1 MRLILSRQRSP
12 IREVKANMKKALMV
26 SLAVLFMLFFSL
38 SVQASP
44 AQSKAEEPPALD
56 AAMRAEV
63 VKKVGEMMVK
73 FYIFPDKA
81 KEMEALIT
89 KKLQAGE
96 YDKITD
102 VQAFARV
109 LTEDLRTVTKD
120 RHISVDYDP
129 EFVKMIRAR
138 ESQSPEDREK
148 WRQQALKEERK
159 ANFGFREVK
168 ILDGNIG
175 YLDLGGFS
183 RFREAAETGI
193 AAMNFLANA
202 DAVIIDLRRNGG
214 GSPEMIQLL
223 SSYFLKERT
232 HLNSFENRGEDTLEQ
247 YWSFHYVP
255 GQPMFDKDLYILTN
269 RRTFSAAEEFTY
281 NIKNMK
287 RATIVGE
294 TTGGGAHPGG
304 TKIVNDS
311 FTVWVPTGRA
321 VNPITKTNWEG
332 TGIAPDV
339 AIDSDK
345 ALDTARTI
353 ALEKMIKA
361 AEDEEAK
368 APLQWAL
375 NDLKAKSEPAK
386 VEEAILKK
394 YVGRYAE
401 GEIALE
407 NGSLYILARERKIK
421 LIPLSATYF
430 VPEDDSEIQYE
441 FVLDSEGKEYDAV
454 GYFWYGGKQRMS
466 RVKDKK

>member
-1 MRLILSRQRSP
+1 
-12 IREVKANMKKALMV
+12 MKKMAT
-26 SLAVLFMLFFSL
+26 LFIVIVFMLLFFSRAL
-38 SVQASP
+38 PSLAQGQA
-44 AQSKAEEPPALD
+44 EPPQTPALD
-56 AAMRAEV
+56 AATRSEV
-63 VKKVGEMMVK
+63 VNKIGELMVK
-73 FYIFPDKA
+73 LYIFPDKA

-102 VQAFARV
+102 VRAFSRV
-109 LTEDLRTVTKD
+109 LTEDLRSVTKD
-120 RHISVDYDP
+120 RHIRVDYDP

-183 RFREAAETGI
+183 GFREAAETGI
-193 AAMNFLANA
+193 AAMNFLTNA

-255 GQPMFDKDLYILTN
+255 GKPMFDTDLYILTN

-281 NIKNMK
+281 NMKNMK

-332 TGIAPDV
+332 IGIAPDIAV
-339 AIDSDK
+339 DSDK
-345 ALDTARTI
+345 ALDKARTI
-353 ALEKMIKA
+353 VLEKMLKA
-361 AEDEEAK
+361 AQDEDAR

-375 NDLKAKSEPAK
+375 NDLKAKAEPAK
-386 VEEAILKK
+386 VEEAVLKK
-394 YVGRYAE
+394 YVGRYTQ
-401 GEIALE
+401 GEIAIE
-407 NGSLYILARERKIK
+407 NGNLYILAMGRKIK
-421 LIPLSATYF
+421 LIPLSPTYF
-430 VPEDDSEIQYE
+430 VPEDESEIQVE
-441 FVLDSEGKEYDAV
+441 FVLDTEGKEYEAIA
-454 GYFWYGGKQRMS
+454 YSRYGEKERLT
-466 RVKDKK
+466 RVKEKK

>member
-1 MRLILSRQRSP
+1 MPSLRKSAPVFLLYPVLLLLFGSVVLSSAQEKD
-12 IREVKANMKKALMV
+12 REAK
-26 SLAVLFMLFFSL
+26 
-38 SVQASP
+38 
-44 AQSKAEEPPALD
+44 PPALD
-56 AAMRAEV
+56 AGTRAEV
-63 VKKVGEMMVK
+63 VKKVGELMVK

-81 KEMEALIT
+81 KEMDALIT

-102 VQAFARV
+102 VQAFGRV
-109 LTEDLRTVTKD
+109 LTEDLRSVTKD
-120 RHISVDYDP
+120 RHIHVEYDP

-183 RFREAAETGI
+183 GFREAAETGI
-193 AAMNFLANA
+193 AAMNFLGNA
-202 DAVIIDLRRNGG
+202 GAVIIDLRRNGG
-214 GSPEMIQLL
+214 GNPEMIQLL

-232 HLNSFENRGEDTLEQ
+232 HLNSFETRGEDTLEQ
-247 YWSFHYVP
+247 YWSFHFVP

-281 NIKNMK
+281 NMKNMK

-321 VNPITKTNWEG
+321 INPITKTNWEG
-332 TGIAPDV
+332 TGIAPDIAV
-339 AIDSDK
+339 ESDK
-345 ALDTARTI
+345 ALDKARMI
-353 ALEKMIKA
+353 ALEKLLKA
-361 AEDEEAK
+361 AADEKAK
-368 APLQWAL
+368 GPLRWAL
-375 NDLKAKSEPAK
+375 NDLKAKSEPAR
-386 VEEAILKK
+386 VEEAVLKK
-394 YVGRYAE
+394 YVGRYTE
-401 GEIALE
+401 GEIALQ
-407 NGSLYILARERKIK
+407 GGHLTILTGGRKIK
-421 LIPLSATYF
+421 LIPLSPTYF
-430 VPEDDSEIQYE
+430 VPEDESDVQVE
-441 FVLDSEGKEYDAV
+441 FGLDPEGKEYEAI
-454 GYFWYGGKQRMS
+454 GHFRSGGKERIA
-466 RVKDKK
+466 RVKDKP

>member
-1 MRLILSRQRSP
+1 
-12 IREVKANMKKALMV
+12 MKKVVMV
-26 SLAVLFMLFFSL
+26 FLAVLFMFLFSL
-38 SVQASP
+38 SIQASL
-44 AQSKAEEPPALD
+44 AQSKPDQPPALD
-56 AAMRAEV
+56 AKTRAEV
-63 VKKVGEMMVK
+63 VKKVGELMVK
-73 FYIFPDKA
+73 LYIFPDKA
-81 KEMEALIT
+81 KEMEALLT

-109 LTEDLRTVTKD
+109 LTEDLRSVTKD
-120 RHISVDYDP
+120 RHIRVEYGP
-129 EFVKMIRAR
+129 EIVKMIRAR

-183 RFREAAETGI
+183 GLREAAETGI

-223 SSYFLKERT
+223 SSYFLKERI
-232 HLNSFENRGEDTLEQ
+232 HLNSFENRGEDILEQ

-269 RRTFSAAEEFTY
+269 QRTFSAAEEFTY
-281 NIKNMK
+281 NMKNMK

-332 TGIAPDV
+332 IGIAPDIAV
-339 AIDSDK
+339 DSDK
-345 ALDTARTI
+345 ALDKARTI
-353 ALEKMIKA
+353 VLEKMLKA
-361 AEDEEAK
+361 AQDEDAR

-375 NDLKAKSEPAK
+375 NDLKAKTEPAK
-386 VEEAILKK
+386 VEEAVLKK
-394 YVGRYAE
+394 YVGRYTQ
-401 GEIALE
+401 GEIAIE
-407 NGSLYILARERKIK
+407 NGNLYILAMGRKIK
-421 LIPLSATYF
+421 LIPLSPTYF
-430 VPEDDSEIQYE
+430 VPEDESEIQVE
-441 FVLDSEGKEYDAV
+441 FVLDTEGKEYEAIA
-454 GYFWYGGKQRMS
+454 YFRYGEKERLT
-466 RVKDKK
+466 RVKEKK